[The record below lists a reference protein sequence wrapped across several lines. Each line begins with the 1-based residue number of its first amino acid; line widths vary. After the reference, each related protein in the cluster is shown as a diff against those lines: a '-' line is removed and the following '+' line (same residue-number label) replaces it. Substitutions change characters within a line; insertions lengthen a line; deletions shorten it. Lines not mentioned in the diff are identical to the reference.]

1 MPYWEVGVHSI
12 TLGSYMS
19 DIPLRDTLSNAI
31 GYWERGRL
39 VYNAVLL
46 LIVVFYFFSGWP
58 ASKTSLTLDLSLTV
72 FLLAVLA
79 NVAYC
84 AAYVVDV
91 FAQLSSLRGMWL
103 RFRWVLFLVGLAFA
117 AVITRF
123 FSLGFFHAA
132 T

>member
-1 MPYWEVGVHSI
+1 M
-12 TLGSYMS
+12 T
-19 DIPLRDTLSNAI
+19 DIPLRDLLSNAI

-39 VYNAVLL
+39 VYNAVLVF
-46 LIVVFYFFSGWP
+46 IVAFYFFSGWP
-58 ASKTSLTLDLSLTV
+58 ASKASLTLDLWLSI

-91 FAQLSSLRGMWL
+91 FAQLSSLRDAWL
-103 RFRWVLFLVGLAFA
+103 RVRWVLFLVGLAFA
-117 AVITRF
+117 GVITRF
-123 FSLGFFHAA
+123 FSLGFFSAA